1 MLVPVKMT
9 IAAEEKQE
17 TEDTL
22 VVHVSDEGNVEQVED
37 AIISDSIGR
46 DNIIFLN
53 PILPRKGHGDNQAL
67 LSRFQFQ
74 NRKAHRT
81 SWKKQT

>member
-9 IAAEEKQE
+9 IAAKEKQE

-53 PILPRKGHGDNQAL
+53 QLFILGILELVLN
-67 LSRFQFQ
+67 F
-74 NRKAHRT
+74 
-81 SWKKQT
+81 